1 LDDATRRS
9 GIRATWVGILVAIQW
24 AGALIGLGVEKS
36 KHRVITTT
44 CSSVSGPRIG
54 PSVVARRPTNLLLP
68 NRIAATARPRLEEP
82 DMADLPGGVNGKQP
96 SKPALTIEKL
106 NGTAAHVEGT
116 YLEQR
121 DLVPHPIRPSSRFS
135 DAHDLSLSVVIPTWN
150 EAGNIGHVLRQLD
163 RFDDIVIVDGQSE
176 DDTVQ
181 IARSV
186 CPDLRLVERKPRGKG
201 DALRAGFQAATGDV
215 IVIMDADGSMNP
227 DEVDVFVSMI
237 AVGFDLVKGSRL
249 ACGGGS
255 HDLTFVRWAG
265 NRALCGVANQLFHTA
280 WTDLCY
286 GYLAFRRDCL
296 ARLALTA
303 DGFEIE
309 TQILANAALSGMRVA
324 EIPSIE
330 FPRISGD
337 SHLNARRDGT
347 RILRTMLSARFA
359 PRARRS
365 AMALRPVPPVTE
377 R

>member
-1 LDDATRRS
+1 MGDNGGA
-9 GIRATWVGILVAIQW
+9 WVQPSTASLLIEPRNGNGNGTKEHAAHAEQQELVHQP
-24 AGALIGLGVEKS
+24 V
-36 KHRVITTT
+36 
-44 CSSVSGPRIG
+44 P
-54 PSVVARRPTNLLLP
+54 
-68 NRIAATARPRLEEP
+68 ARPRSP
-82 DMADLPGGVNGKQP
+82 RAP
-96 SKPALTIEKL
+96 SLT
-106 NGTAAHVEGT
+106 
-116 YLEQR
+116 
-121 DLVPHPIRPSSRFS
+121 
-135 DAHDLSLSVVIPTWN
+135 LSVVIPTWN

-163 RFDDIVIVDGQSE
+163 RFDDIVIVDGLSD

-186 CPDLRLVERKPRGKG
+186 RPDLRLIERRPRGKG

-215 IVIMDADGSMNP
+215 IVIMDADGSMDP
-227 DEVDVFVSMI
+227 LEVEVFVSMI

-265 NRALCGVANQLFHTA
+265 NRALCGLANQLFGTA

-296 ARLALTA
+296 PRLALSA

-309 TQILANAALSGMRVA
+309 SQILANAALSGMRVA
-324 EIPSIE
+324 EVPSME

-347 RILRTMLSARFA
+347 RILRTMLAARFS

-365 AMALRPVPPVTE
+365 ALALRAAPIIGE
-377 R
+377 L